1 MFGYSLEVI
10 YLTVLIVIGCITVLY
25 LFFSDLADVSVDGI
39 PFFDPAVILSFIS
52 FTAAVGY
59 FFESFTGLSSI
70 IIIIIAVIVASLFT
84 ALLYYFLL
92 IPLRSAEVSLAY
104 TDESLEGQLGKI
116 IIPVPIDGFGEM
128 VIETVNGIISKR
140 AASFHQVEIPYDTQV
155 LIIEMREGTAYVT
168 TYESEELND
177 LI

>member
-1 MFGYSLEVI
+1 MFGYSLDMI
-10 YLTVLIVIGCITVLY
+10 YLIILIIIGCITVLY
-25 LFFSDLADVSVDGI
+25 LFFGDLADVSVDGI
-39 PFFDPAVILSFIS
+39 PFLDPAVILSFIT
-52 FTAAVGY
+52 FTAAGGY
-59 FFESFTGLSSI
+59 FLERFTGLSSI
-70 IIIIIAVIVASLFT
+70 IIIVIAFIVASLFT

-116 IIPVPIDGFGEM
+116 IVPVPIDGYGEM

-140 AASFHQVEIPYDTQV
+140 VASYHNVEIPYDAKV
-155 LIIEMREGTAYVT
+155 LIIEMRDGTAYVT
-168 TYESEELND
+168 IYESEELND